1 MNEMNEMN
9 EMDEMNEAI
18 VMRYVD
24 TANEVH
30 EINEIRVSSQV
41 LRGVVNICDT
51 VVFPSQKMPRCPRR
65 KWSGS
70 FAKRSCC
77 LALEGSRDRKALRS
91 SSSGNVVIFPFRHL
105 LVCLK
110 EFLRHFSL
118 STSSGVTFHLSSSIF
133 M

>member
-1 MNEMNEMN
+1 MNEMNQMNQMNQMN

-30 EINEIRVSSQV
+30 EINEIPVSSQV
-41 LRGVVNICDT
+41 LRGIVNICDT
-51 VVFPSQKMPRCPRR
+51 VVFPSQKMPRCPLRR

-91 SSSGNVVIFPFRHL
+91 SSGNVIFPP
-105 LVCLK
+105 
-110 EFLRHFSL
+110 
-118 STSSGVTFHLSSSIF
+118 
-133 M
+133 